1 MQYANPNTEGAVIN
15 FKERYGN
22 FIGGEWKEPVNGEYF
37 DNIPLT
43 TSATSQA
50 VCVRRK
56 APWVKS
62 TKTPLPTIS
71 TNHWVWLARSFRGT
85 SRC

>member
-37 DNIPLT
+37 DNI
-43 TSATSQA
+43 SRSMAA
-50 VCVRRK
+50 VLPDSTFQCRR
-56 APWVKS
+56 
-62 TKTPLPTIS
+62 
-71 TNHWVWLARSFRGT
+71 H
-85 SRC
+85 